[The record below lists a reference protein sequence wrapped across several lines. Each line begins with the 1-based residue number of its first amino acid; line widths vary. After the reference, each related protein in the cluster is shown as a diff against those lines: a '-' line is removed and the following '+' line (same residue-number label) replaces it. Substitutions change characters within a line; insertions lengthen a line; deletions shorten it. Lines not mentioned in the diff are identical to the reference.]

1 MSPARET
8 ALLPTRQ
15 RRLRRRTRAMLRD
28 TWVLVREFW
37 WILAL
42 FALTIVLSAISFQW
56 LWNRSPLTPIR
67 LIDAFYY
74 VGTMLFFQPTLD
86 FPREWYL
93 DVYFFLMPLLGL
105 IFLALGVAD
114 FAVLLVNRRLRQ
126 NKWEESVAS
135 TYSEHIIVAGLGHL
149 GIRVVRELV
158 RLDED
163 VVVIEMKTDNERI
176 DEVRSH
182 KIPVL
187 IGDARSVDV
196 LKKAGLDR
204 ALSVIVC
211 TNNDLVNLQIG
222 ARIREIDKD
231 VPLVM
236 RLFNEEFAGSIAEPL
251 NISAV
256 MSASL
261 LAAPAFAGA
270 ATRTNILQTFR
281 VEDRVLA
288 MGRIEVSP
296 NSRLEGCT
304 IATIG
309 EELDVSVV
317 LLQTDGQ
324 VDVHPE
330 PDATLSAGNVIAV
343 VAELPA
349 LKALTNQWNRARTR

>member
-1 MSPARET
+1 MSPSHEA
-8 ALLPTRQ
+8 ALPPTRQ
-15 RRLRRRTRAMLRD
+15 RRLRRRTRATLRD

-42 FALTIVLSAISFQW
+42 FALTIVLSAVSFQL
-56 LWNRSPLTPIR
+56 LWNVSQPVSIR
-67 LIDAFYY
+67 LVDAFYF
-74 VGTMLFFQPTLD
+74 VGTMLFFEPTLD

-93 DVYFFLMPLLGL
+93 DMYFFLMPLLG
-105 IFLALGVAD
+105 IVFLALGVAD

-126 NKWEESVAS
+126 NKWEESVVS
-135 TYSEHIIVAGLGHL
+135 TYSDHIIVAGLGHL

-163 VVVIEMKTDNERI
+163 VVVIEMKPDNERI

-182 KIPVL
+182 QIPVI
-187 IGDARSVDV
+187 IGDARNVDT
-196 LKKAGLDR
+196 LKQAGLDR

-222 ARIREIDKD
+222 ARIRELDQNIT
-231 VPLVM
+231 LVM
-236 RLFNEEFAGSIAEPL
+236 RLFHEEFARSIAGPL
-251 NISAV
+251 NFSAV

-270 ATRTNILQTFR
+270 ATRTNIMQTFA

-288 MGRIEVSP
+288 MGRVEVAP
-296 NSRLEGCT
+296 DSRLDGCT
-304 IATIG
+304 ISAV
-309 EELDVSVV
+309 EAELDISVV
-317 LLQTDGQ
+317 LLQAEGH

-330 PDATLSAGNVIAV
+330 PDAALSAGDVIAV
-343 VAELPA
+343 VAELPDI
-349 LKALTNQWNRARTR
+349 KVLTNHWNRPQTR